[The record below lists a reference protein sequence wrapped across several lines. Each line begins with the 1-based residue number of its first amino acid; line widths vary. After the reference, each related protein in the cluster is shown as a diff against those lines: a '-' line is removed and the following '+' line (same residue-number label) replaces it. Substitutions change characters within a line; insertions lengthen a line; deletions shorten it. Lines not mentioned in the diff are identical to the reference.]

1 MTLIFI
7 IKIQEGLILKQ
18 NLLLNTSFACS
29 YSIIACTETWLTI
42 SVNSTEFRVLANL
55 LFINVVSLLL
65 GFRNT
70 VVLPSRYTYIFF
82 SSGLNLKNMSAIKN
96 LPSSDIIGVK
106 FNVQYI
112 SFYLII
118 IYIPFNTF
126 FAVYNELFDTLSM
139 LDYLYCK
146 NII

>member
-1 MTLIFI
+1 MWFH
-7 IKIQEGLILKQ
+7 
-18 NLLLNTSFACS
+18 C
-29 YSIIACTETWLTI
+29 YWDYETRGVALTVYLHF
-42 SVNSTEFRVLANL
+42 S
-55 LFINVVSLLL
+55 
-65 GFRNT
+65 
-70 VVLPSRYTYIFF
+70 

-139 LDYLYCK
+139 LDYLYGK